1 MYNMTGIAK
10 FIELDPTRPTHIYK
24 FSDLT
29 RPVGRPD
36 PRASLSASAVRASDK
51 VQLSVIM

>member
-36 PRASLSASAVRASDK
+36 PHASLSASAVRASDK